1 MDLSIIG
8 EYGALGGLLIIV
20 WKGMEMVTTIF
31 HETRQNGKPK
41 DPSSSS
47 GKTQSP
53 YTYDGQMAMTI
64 KGLHQSMDLFI
75 ENQGKLVFGQT
86 KIVEAIQETGRQ
98 TVKAISDH
106 NDNTERMARDINKVT
121 REVGGVGG

>member
-1 MDLSIIG
+1 MDLSIIS

-31 HETRQNGKPK
+31 HETRQSNGKPK
-41 DPSSSS
+41 DPSSD
-47 GKTQSP
+47 KMKSP

-98 TVKAISDH
+98 MVKAISDH

-121 REVGGVGG
+121 REVGDVGE

>member
-31 HETRQNGKPK
+31 HETRQSNGKPK
-41 DPSSSS
+41 DPSSD
-47 GKTQSP
+47 KMKSP

-64 KGLHQSMDLFI
+64 KGLHQSLDLFV
-75 ENQGKLVFGQT
+75 ENQGKLVLGQS
-86 KIVEAIQETGRQ
+86 KIVEAIQETGRNM
-98 TVKAISDH
+98 VKSIVDH
-106 NDNTERMARDINKVT
+106 NDNTERMAREINRVT
-121 REVGGVGG
+121 RETATTSD